1 MIFSLAKKVKNGL
14 LEQWQLTLLVV
25 LFLPLLFRL
34 GFWQLERAEEK
45 QQLLSVYQ
53 QQRKLPA
60 RKVEFV
66 ETSAELSDYQSL
78 IISGQY
84 DSEHYWLLDNKPRGG
99 KVGYEVVMP
108 LWTGQQWIL
117 VNRGWVAAPRL
128 REQLPTIETPV
139 EFIMIQGYFYSSSKN
154 ALLTHSE
161 SDLAQAW
168 PKRVLKIDISSVEKA
183 LNKQVFPTIL
193 RIEAD
198 NPSALITDWP
208 VINTLPEK
216 HQAYAVQWFA
226 MAIALIFLYVW
237 ALMKKHS

>member
-1 MIFSLAKKVKNGL
+1 M
-14 LEQWQLTLLVV
+14 
-25 LFLPLLFRL
+25 PLLLRL

-60 RKVEFV
+60 RKLEIVEA
-66 ETSAELSDYQSL
+66 SQQLSDYQSH

-84 DSEHYWLLDNKPRGG
+84 DREHYWLLDNKPRGG

-128 REQLPTIETPV
+128 REQLPIIATPIEPIV
-139 EFIMIQGYFYSSSKN
+139 IQGYFYSSSKN

-168 PKRVLKIDISSVEKA
+168 PKRVLQIDINTVEKA
-183 LNKQVFPTIL
+183 LSNEFFPTIL

-198 NPSALITDWP
+198 SPGALVTEWP

-237 ALMKKHS
+237 ALLKKHS